1 VPSSGHGRTA
11 AAMARNEETMEEHSM
26 LKQQSP
32 GRPKLSHTEPQLHC
46 HFPCQSTTGL
56 SKNTRKQRKQPKY
69 VLDDFQNLTCL

>member
-1 VPSSGHGRTA
+1 VPSSGRCRTA

-32 GRPKLSHTEPQLHC
+32 GRPKLSHTAPQLHC

-56 SKNTRKQRKQPKY
+56 SKKY
-69 VLDDFQNLTCL
+69 KKTKKTAKICSG